1 LGWEVSL
8 TNFSSS
14 LLAVVAKRNKLPREG
29 TENTYNK
36 ILSEKAT
43 FAGPVR

>member
-8 TNFSSS
+8 SNFSISV
-14 LLAVVAKRNKLPREG
+14 LAVVATSNKLPREG

-43 FAGPVR
+43 FAEPVR